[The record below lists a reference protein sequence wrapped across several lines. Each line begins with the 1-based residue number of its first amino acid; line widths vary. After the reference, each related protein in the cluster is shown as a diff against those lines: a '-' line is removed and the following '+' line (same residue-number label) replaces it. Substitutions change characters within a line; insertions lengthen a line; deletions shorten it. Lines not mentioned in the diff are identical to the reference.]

1 MLEIV
6 NNNNNKD
13 RLCKF
18 LGNND
23 MAILVEVIIVL
34 VTVVD
39 ILSWHFSDLKLVK
52 CFSIACENYNL
63 EHCITTKLTHRPT
76 FTSLSIISQRP
87 EPVCLL
93 AVELDA
99 CSPLLFLFIV
109 LFKTPATS
117 AMALC
122 TSAQMS
128 SLSPVTSKGGTTTGP
143 GSWAVGTIR
152 QG

>member
-6 NNNNNKD
+6 NNNKED

-39 ILSWHFSDLKLVK
+39 ILSWHFSDLKLRK

-76 FTSLSIISQRP
+76 FTSLSQRP
-87 EPVCLL
+87 TPVCLWT
-93 AVELDA
+93 AELDA
-99 CSPLLFLFIV
+99 YSSLLFMLLFI
-109 LFKTPATS
+109 TTATS
-117 AMALC
+117 VMALC

-128 SLSPVTSKGGTTTGP
+128 SLSPLALKGGITTGP
-143 GSWAVGTIR
+143 GSWAMGKKR
-152 QG
+152 HGQL